1 MASGWSYD
9 EKKALIT
16 IWGQEGVQ
24 RELDGVQR
32 NRVVYQRIASE
43 LEKIEVLKSWQQ
55 CRTKIK
61 NLTFRYRKVSEK
73 IKVLVRDSCIDSIC

>member
-1 MASGWSYD
+1 MGSGWSYD
-9 EKKALIT
+9 ETKAFIT

-61 NLTFRYRKVSEK
+61 KSHFL
-73 IKVLVRDSCIDSIC
+73 I

>member
-9 EKKALIT
+9 ETKALIT

-32 NRVVYQRIASE
+32 NRVVYHHIASE
-43 LEKIEVLKSWQQ
+43 LEKVVVLKWMPSQQ
-55 CRTKIK
+55 ISRET
-61 NLTFRYRKVSEK
+61 R
-73 IKVLVRDSCIDSIC
+73 

>member
-9 EKKALIT
+9 ETKALIT

-24 RELDGVQR
+24 RELDGMQR

-55 CRTKIK
+55 YRTNIK

-73 IKVLVRDSCIDSIC
+73 IKVLVPDSCIDSIC

>member
-9 EKKALIT
+9 ETKALIT

-32 NRVVYQRIASE
+32 NRVVYQRIVSE

-55 CRTKIK
+55 CRTNIK
-61 NLTFRYRKVSEK
+61 NLTFRYRTVSEK
-73 IKVLVRDSCIDSIC
+73 IKVLVTDSCIDSIC